1 MCPIQPNW
9 LWALDFQFDTLAN
22 GTTLKMLN
30 VIDEFTREAL
40 AIEVDHSIEADRVVA
55 VLDRQ
60 VRLIKDES
68 RYVAH

>member
-1 MCPIQPNW
+1 
-9 LWALDFQFDTLAN
+9 
-22 GTTLKMLN
+22 MLN